1 MNFIIADN
9 QELTRYAIERLLDEF
24 DDKKIAYA
32 SCKAELVGRM
42 QENER
47 SVIIL
52 DYTLFDFFDVDNLLI
67 VTQRIPTTNWILLSD
82 DLTESFLRSV
92 VYQSHNI
99 SILFKDALLR
109 EVKDAI
115 QMAVRGQ
122 RYISQRITEIL
133 LSQQSRET
141 AISSTLTPTEVEVIR
156 SIAQGKTTKEIAA
169 ERYSSIHTIN
179 THRKNIFRKLGVNTA
194 HEAIKRAIRS
204 GLIDESEY
212 FI

>member
-99 SILFKDALLR
+99 SILFKDASLR